1 MRSRRRSA
9 LLALVLAAL
18 AALAPGGLAQRF
30 AFVSTRVPD
39 ELAAAYG
46 RPPQGEVFLYLDGSE
61 LRLTRTPHASEYDP
75 TPSPG
80 GRYVAF
86 AALDHADEEAG
97 REAWGW
103 WLGVVEALT
112 GREVARWELPG
123 SVGLFRPAGGFQL
136 GWLGQDALLAQG
148 VGEDGGWE
156 VYRFDLAS
164 LDVSRV
170 GSGFGIAVAPGRV
183 PALGELPQ
191 RQLDPGGDLVREA
204 QGRGRGAGVPAQA
217 VLAAGEL
224 AAVGLDRPCEVD
236 EVHVLVSGGDVLE
249 LHAPRPDELA
259 RAGGVHGAVAD
270 ELDRHADCVLRNR
283 LDELLDFLAGNEAE
297 PAEVHADTAAAG
309 IQLVRGDGKERRR
322 ASARKAHVESA
333 CNKGVTGLGAV
344 VPRLVDGHVRRRSEQ
359 IAKCCLDVRVS
370 RRREPRRESE
380 ECCQGEGRG
389 TRGKSLAHHQRAP
402 AVLGR
407 IATAS
412 GYGLA
417 V

>member
-236 EVHVLVSGGDVLE
+236 EVHVLVAGGDVLE

-270 ELDRHADCVLRNR
+270 ELDRHAGLLEHLAHGGLVGQLSG
-283 LDELLDFLAGNEAE
+283 LDVAAGRQPQAELAVAVEQ
-297 PAEVHADTAAAG
+297 HAAAPDDEG
-309 IQLVRGDGKERRR
+309 
-322 ASARKAHVESA
+322 AHGPVA
-333 CNKGVTGLGAV
+333 G
-344 VPRLVDGHVRRRSEQ
+344 Q
-359 IAKCCLDVRVS
+359 S
-370 RRREPRRESE
+370 RRVAASHRAIA
-380 ECCQGEGRG
+380 RG
-389 TRGKSLAHHQRAP
+389 TYEL
-402 AVLGR
+402 
-407 IATAS
+407 AS
-412 GYGLA
+412 GVA
-417 V
+417 TRP

>member
-1 MRSRRRSA
+1 
-9 LLALVLAAL
+9 
-18 AALAPGGLAQRF
+18 
-30 AFVSTRVPD
+30 
-39 ELAAAYG
+39 
-46 RPPQGEVFLYLDGSE
+46 
-61 LRLTRTPHASEYDP
+61 PHASEYDP

-217 VLAAGEL
+217 VLAA
-224 AAVGLDRPCEVD
+224 
-236 EVHVLVSGGDVLE
+236 
-249 LHAPRPDELA
+249 
-259 RAGGVHGAVAD
+259 
-270 ELDRHADCVLRNR
+270 ELDRHAGLLEHLAHGGLVGQLSG
-283 LDELLDFLAGNEAE
+283 LDVAAGRQPQAELAVAVEQ
-297 PAEVHADTAAAG
+297 HAAAPDDEG
-309 IQLVRGDGKERRR
+309 
-322 ASARKAHVESA
+322 AHGPVA
-333 CNKGVTGLGAV
+333 G
-344 VPRLVDGHVRRRSEQ
+344 R
-359 IAKCCLDVRVS
+359 S
-370 RRREPRRESE
+370 RRVAASHRAIA
-380 ECCQGEGRG
+380 RG
-389 TRGKSLAHHQRAP
+389 TYEL
-402 AVLGR
+402 
-407 IATAS
+407 AS
-412 GYGLA
+412 GVA
-417 V
+417 TRP